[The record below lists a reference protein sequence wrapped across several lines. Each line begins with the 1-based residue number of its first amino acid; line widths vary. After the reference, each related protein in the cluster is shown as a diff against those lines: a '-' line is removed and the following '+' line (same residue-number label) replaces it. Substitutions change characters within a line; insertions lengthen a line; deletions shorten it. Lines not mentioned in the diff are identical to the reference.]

1 MATGHWPD
9 ALALGI
15 FVTTV
20 VMAAPIIEIAGVCS
34 DDDDDHDFGDD
45 DVILVMMM

>member
-1 MATGHWPD
+1 M
-9 ALALGI
+9 
-15 FVTTV
+15 TTV

-34 DDDDDHDFGDD
+34 DDDDHDFGDD